1 MTLTAFAPC
10 LLTLG
15 FLTIVLP
22 FLDRNRTSG
31 RILPC
36 ALCIY
41 LIFRYI
47 VWRLSE
53 TMPPFEPTFSS
64 AWAYT
69 FIAFEVMSVVSC
81 LLFFLFLIR
90 TRDRQAESAANQQW
104 LLERRP
110 LVDVF
115 IATYNEEEA
124 ILDRTILGACTQDYA
139 PVRVFV
145 LDDGRRAWLGELCA
159 RRGVHHVTRPDN
171 AHAKAGN
178 MNHALGY
185 VAAMG
190 KPAEY
195 IVILDADFVA
205 QPNFVR
211 KALAL
216 FHDPAVGCVQ
226 TPQHFFNPDPLQHG
240 FQSATR
246 WPDEQRFF
254 FDVLLASKDAWGA
267 AFSCGTSSICRRAAV
282 EAIGGFPTESV
293 TEDMLLSI
301 KLRSKGWKTV
311 YLNERLSMGLAP
323 EGLQEYVTQRGRW
336 CLGFMQILRSPWGPF
351 GSETLPLIDRIS
363 LIDAFLYWALS
374 FPFRIVCLFAP
385 VIYAFTGAII
395 LKTTAEDILAY
406 AVPALMAQYIVLPW
420 ISRGRCLPILSDAS
434 QLLIAT
440 TAIKAT
446 FIGLFGS
453 RNQKFKV
460 TAKGGDRSRTVV
472 QWGMMRPFATVIAV
486 TISSLLFYASG
497 FTEHTGADDWNVA
510 WVFWTYYSMLV
521 LLVACVTCI
530 ELPRPAEERFYT
542 SEAATIQVADWKL
555 PVHVT
560 ELWPSGARIRG
571 IPALEVGERISLHIE
586 DIGPVA
592 GRVTF
597 GESAVMEV
605 AFDVLPDLRDRMLMK
620 LFSGR
625 YRMAPEETAF
635 IDIVR
640 GVTVRLFA

>member
-22 FLDRNRTSG
+22 FLDRNRTAG

-36 ALCIY
+36 LLCVG
-41 LIFRYI
+41 LMLRYV
-47 VWRLSE
+47 VWRLTE
-53 TMPPFEPTFSS
+53 TLPPFDTTFT
-64 AWAYT
+64 ALWAYV
-69 FIAFEVMSVVSC
+69 FLAFELTSVTSG
-81 LLFFLFLIR
+81 LLFLAFLVR
-90 TRDRQAESAANQQW
+90 TLDRRDESTANQNWIKAHQ
-104 LLERRP
+104 P
-110 LVDVF
+110 AVDIF

-145 LDDGRRAWLGELCA
+145 LDDGKRKWLAELCA

-178 MNHALGY
+178 MNHALRY
-185 VAAMG
+185 VAELGNA
-190 KPAEY
+190 ADY
-195 IVILDADFVA
+195 IVILDADFVV

-211 KALAL
+211 RALAL
-216 FHDPAVGCVQ
+216 FHDPSVGCVQ

-240 FQSATR
+240 FRSATR

-267 AFSCGTSSICRRAAV
+267 AFSCGTSSICRRKAV

-301 KLRSKGWKTV
+301 KLRSQGWKTV

-323 EGLQEYVTQRGRW
+323 EGLEEYVTQRGRW
-336 CLGFMQILRSPWGPF
+336 CLGFMQILRSPWGPC
-351 GSETLPLIDRIS
+351 GSANLPLIDRIS
-363 LIDAFLYWALS
+363 LVDAFLYWAMT
-374 FPFRIVCLFAP
+374 FPFRIVCLLAP
-385 VIYAFTGAII
+385 IIYALTGAMI
-395 LKTTAEDILAY
+395 LYTDGEGILTY
-406 AVPALMAQYIVLPW
+406 AVPTLIAQFAVYPW

-446 FIGLFGS
+446 CIGLFGS

-472 QWGMMRPFATVIAV
+472 QWGMMRPFAIMLALTIASLIYYV
-486 TISSLLFYASG
+486 VGNIDYDGSKGWNIS
-497 FTEHTGADDWNVA
+497 
-510 WVFWTYYSMLV
+510 WVFWTYYSVIV
-521 LLVACVTCI
+521 LIVTCLTCV
-530 ELPRPAEERFYT
+530 ELPRSAEERFHT
-542 SEAATIQVADWKL
+542 SEPIWAQVGEERL
-555 PVHVT
+555 PLRLV
-560 ELWPSGARIRG
+560 ELWPSGARVRG
-571 IPALEVGERISLHIE
+571 LPLGGLGDRISLYIE
-586 DIGPVA
+586 DIGPVV
-592 GRVTF
+592 GCVTP
-597 GESAVMEV
+597 GESGEVEV
-605 AFDVLPDLRDRMLMK
+605 AFDALPGLRDRMLLK

-625 YRMAPEETAF
+625 YRMAPEETSF
-635 IDIVR
+635 TDVLR
-640 GVTVRLFA
+640 GVAIRMFA